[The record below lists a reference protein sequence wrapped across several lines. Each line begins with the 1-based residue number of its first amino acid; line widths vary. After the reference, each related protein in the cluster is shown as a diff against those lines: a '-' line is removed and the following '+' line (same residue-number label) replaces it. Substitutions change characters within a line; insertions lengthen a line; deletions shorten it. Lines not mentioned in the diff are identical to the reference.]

1 MNHKPNQYYTRFNI
15 QIQKQNILYLF
26 EKMSNI
32 YGIDIG
38 NYKIVISINE
48 SRNNATRIVE
58 TSLSEKSTRTVITF
72 SNTNYTI
79 GRSAIQNV

>member
-1 MNHKPNQYYTRFNI
+1 
-15 QIQKQNILYLF
+15 
-26 EKMSNI
+26 MSNI